1 MDKVFQVFVSS
12 TFSDLAD
19 ERRQVTNTLAKAGY
33 IAAGMELFPATDQQQ
48 LDFIKRVIDR
58 SDYYVVIVAG
68 RYGSLAD
75 DKLSFTEHEY
85 EYAVSKG
92 IPILAFLHA
101 EPDKIETGKT
111 DKDPD
116 KAKSL
121 DAFRAKL
128 ASGRIVDFWKT
139 ASDLCTT
146 VLTAVV
152 QTTNLFPATGWVR
165 GDQAIDP
172 KILQETEQLRGENS
186 RLRQRIEE
194 LDDGEIRFAP
204 NLPNPDDK
212 VTISVELT
220 HSGLDTTQTPAK
232 QISRTEKFPTTVSIR
247 DLFVKIYDSLL
258 GEPIEYNVRE
268 VIAAAFKPETEF
280 KYNYIIIPDDDIRAL
295 RYKLEAMGLIE
306 TFGSVT
312 TSSLGH
318 NTFTRSH
325 IAWRP
330 TQKGQKFVVQQRINQ
345 S

>member
-85 EYAVSKG
+85 EYALSKG
-92 IPILAFLHA
+92 IPVLAFLHA

-111 DKDPD
+111 DKDPA

-121 DAFRAKL
+121 EAFRARL
-128 ASGRIVDFWKT
+128 SMGRIVDFWKS
-139 ASDLCTT
+139 APDLCTT

-172 KILQETEQLRGENS
+172 KLLQDMERLRIENATLKNQLDQMTSSDLVFPTSLAGPDDQFVFHVSIKDYDPDDRINPTIITTSNKIVSIKIGEIFISIFEILLAGPNEYSLRSSIGSAIVGLTDELSKQKGRSFEVSGEDITQLR
-186 RLRQRIEE
+186 
-194 LDDGEIRFAP
+194 F
-204 NLPNPDDK
+204 
-212 VTISVELT
+212 
-220 HSGLDTTQTPAK
+220 H
-232 QISRTEKFPTTVSIR
+232 
-247 DLFVKIYDSLL
+247 
-258 GEPIEYNVRE
+258 
-268 VIAAAFKPETEF
+268 
-280 KYNYIIIPDDDIRAL
+280 
-295 RYKLEAMGLIE
+295 LEALGLIQAMGVQGQFSNHLIW
-306 TFGSVT
+306 TITDKGRRYVT
-312 TSSLGH
+312 
-318 NTFTRSH
+318 R
-325 IAWRP
+325 A
-330 TQKGQKFVVQQRINQ
+330 KGIRK
-345 S
+345 